1 MSNIFTNLTRKLRKG
16 KELTFYQ
23 ELEDSFYNRYPEEW
37 EKEKHYAVGV
47 EFVAILNGQ
56 SDRVSISKYKGETV
70 TFEYIKRAKRILW
83 QVGNIY
89 HVAERMNIATNH
101 KLPRNG
107 NIGTYEQ
114 VIGPSESLGLIKLI
128 EIIPKKTENLL
139 VFEKHE

>member
-1 MSNIFTNLTRKLRKG
+1 MNNIFTNLTRKPKKG

-23 ELEDSFYNRYPEEW
+23 ELEDSFYNKYPEEW

-56 SDRVSISKYKGETV
+56 SDRVSISKYKGEIA
-70 TFEYIKRAKRILW
+70 TFEYIKRAKRMLW

-101 KLPRNG
+101 TLYQNENR
-107 NIGTYEQ
+107 GTFEQ
-114 VIGPSESLGLIKLI
+114 VISPDKSLGLIRLI